1 MKDKKDIDIYSN
13 GMSSMITI
21 ATAGLAAATALM
33 QLRGEGAGSS
43 FLYILAII
51 LFFVA
56 LLTCFLT
63 ISGIIGQ
70 ATKDDYDINVKN
82 IKLPALGS
90 FFLVLLGF
98 VFLAKGAYDISEKSV
113 TTATLEVSLVEILK
127 CDSLDDTKKPACYE
141 AIISNNLNKISIDK
155 LDYSNMNKSE
165 KTWVKRFLLKSTQV
179 KVKK

>member
-1 MKDKKDIDIYSN
+1 MKDKKDIDIYSS

-43 FLYILAII
+43 FLYISAII

-98 VFLAKGAYDISEKSV
+98 VFLAKGAYDISEKNV
-113 TTATLEVSLVEILK
+113 TTDKLQVSLVEILK

-155 LDYSNMNKSE
+155 LDYSNMNKNE
-165 KTWVKRFLLKSTQV
+165 QAWVKRFLLKSTQV